1 MTKAQESI
9 ILANISGFIKSID
22 DKFTTMA
29 TKNEETKAGTYKRF
43 DSLQAEVS
51 NLSESIAVIKATM
64 VSTTT
69 CQEKHD
75 ACMVKLAK
83 QDLQQPAPAPA
94 PVPAKSF
101 LQQFSP
107 SQIWSYGGVLIGII
121 AVLMGA
127 AKAIDLILMALRI
140 K

>member
-75 ACMVKLAK
+75 ACIVKLAK
-83 QDLQQPAPAPA
+83 IPDSAPAPT
-94 PVPAKSF
+94 PTPAKSF

-107 SQIWSYGGVLIGII
+107 SQIWSYGGVLIGMI

-127 AKAIDLILMALRI
+127 AKAIDILLIGFKIL